1 MIALDPLHLV
11 AAAMLCGVL
20 AAWLLGVALYVRFLR
35 QLPDTIRSHFRVLLP
50 MQVDHA
56 MGHVVVGIN
65 HSPHFIASLTGR
77 LEGVLTA
84 SIRPTNRRS
93 KTDAAQLACRVE
105 DFGSE
110 TQLRVRLDFSP
121 VVEQTRRRLQLLV
134 VALWPAWIG
143 MVTVAVTAALTTA
156 ESPGTWWALNL
167 LHGIYP
173 LVAVIALVSNL
184 DRTRSLLYRAVGS
197 VVENLRF
204 LPHHPG

>member
-1 MIALDPLHLV
+1 MTAIEPLHLV

-35 QLPDTIRSHFRVLLP
+35 QLPASTRSLFRVLLP
-50 MQVDHA
+50 MHVDHA
-56 MGHVVVGIN
+56 VGHVVVGIN

-77 LEGVLTA
+77 LEGVITA
-84 SIRPTNRRS
+84 SIRPTDRRGGS
-93 KTDAAQLACRVE
+93 DAAQLACRVE

-121 VVEQTRRRLQLLV
+121 IVEQTRRRLQLLV
-134 VALWPAWIG
+134 VAIWPAWIG
-143 MVTVAVTAALTTA
+143 LVTLTVTAVLTTA
-156 ESPGTWWALNL
+156 ESPGTWWSLNL

-173 LVAVIALVSNL
+173 LVAVIALVSSL
-184 DRTRSLLYRAVGS
+184 DRTRTLLYRAVGS